1 MKKLDFK
8 HTFLSCY
15 IGAFVQATVCGF
27 TPLLFVIFGREYGIS
42 LSLITIIATLNFLF
56 QLAADTASIF
66 LVEKIGYRKI
76 GIAAYFLSAAG
87 LFSLGAIAPLFESI
101 YPMLLVSVILFSIGG
116 GLLEVMLSPIVE
128 GSPSD
133 NKASKMSFLHSMFG
147 FGSATTIL
155 LTTILLKLFGWE
167 AWRAIS
173 VMWGG
178 LPLLNGVYLLFVPLG
193 STIKDGKAMPIRKL
207 FSEKRFWGFV
217 LIMAFG
223 GAAEIGMSQWA
234 SAFAES
240 SLGISKTAGDVLGPC
255 TFAIMLALARIT
267 HSKLAHRLDLYTSIM
282 VSGVLAILCY
292 LVAALSPLPLLALAA
307 CGFCGFAVGILWPGT
322 LSLASGAYP
331 LGGGTLFAVMAFAG
345 DIGCTLGPSTVGFV
359 ASYFGGDLKNGIL
372 IGTIFPVAVVVGL
385 LLLRD
390 KKQKTS
396 N

>member
-101 YPMLLVSVILFSIGG
+101 YPMVLVSVILFSIGG

-133 NKASKMSFLHSMFG
+133 NKTSKMSFLHSMFG
-147 FGSATTIL
+147 FGSAAMILITTIF
-155 LTTILLKLFGWE
+155 LKIFGWKS
-167 AWRAIS
+167 WRMIS
-173 VMWGG
+173 IIWGL
-178 LPLLNGVYLLFVPLG
+178 LPLLNGIYFLFVPLG
-193 STIKDGKAMPIRKL
+193 STVKDGKAMPIRSL
-207 FSEKRFWGFV
+207 FSDKRFWGFI
-217 LIMAFG
+217 LIMAAG

-240 SLGISKTAGDVLGPC
+240 SLGISKAAGDVLGPC
-255 TFAIMLALARIT
+255 AFALMLAFARIG
-267 HSKLAHRLDLYTSIM
+267 HSKLAHSLDLYSLIIG
-282 VSGVLAILCY
+282 SGVLAILCY
-292 LVAALSPLPLLALAA
+292 LVAALSPVPMLSLIA
-307 CGFCGFAVGILWPGT
+307 CGLCGFAVGILWPGT

-345 DIGCTLGPSTVGFV
+345 DIGCTLGPSTVGFA
-359 ASYFGGDLKNGIL
+359 ASYFGGNLKTGLL
-372 IGTIFPVAVVVGL
+372 IGAIFPLVLVVGL
-385 LLLRD
+385 LFLKD
-390 KKQKTS
+390 KKTTE
-396 N
+396 